1 MTSPLRGVRLCALD
15 LDGTLLPSSKILTG
29 RAVGVVR
36 DLRAAGIEVTL
47 ATGKGWNHTRRYAD
61 ELGIEIPVVAL
72 EGGLVAEPRAHV
84 DASLHRRTLTTA
96 TLRAVH
102 EATDRFDVGF
112 FYCHDGWRTRVH
124 RRLERWLPQIRI
136 WDPHVD
142 LTDAAPH
149 AEAADDHAAF
159 GFTLI
164 GPPAAVASARAS
176 VTALDLPDV
185 DLFHAEF
192 WDGHDQLHVRPA
204 GVDKRTGLAHV
215 LTHLGMAPSEMLACG
230 DWWNDLGMLGMA
242 GVAVA
247 PANAVEGVRDA
258 ADHVLPHTC
267 EEDGVALFLADA
279 LRRR

>member
-15 LDGTLLPSSKILTG
+15 LDGTLLPSSKVLTG
-29 RAVGVVR
+29 RAVAVVR

-47 ATGKGWNHTRRYAD
+47 ATGKGWNHTRRYAE
-61 ELGIEIPVVAL
+61 ELGIEVPVVAL
-72 EGGLVAEPRAHV
+72 EGGLVAEPGAGE
-84 DASLHRRTLTTA
+84 DASIHRRTLTAA

-112 FYCHDGWRTRVH
+112 FYCHDRWRTRAH

-142 LTDAAPH
+142 LTDEAPH
-149 AEAADDHAAF
+149 DGADGHAAF

-164 GPPAAVASARAS
+164 GPPSAVASAHES
-176 VTALDLPDV
+176 VTALGLPDV
-185 DLFHAEF
+185 DLFRAEF

-204 GVDKRTGLAHV
+204 GVDKRSGLSHV
-215 LTHLGMAPSEMLACG
+215 LSRLGIGASEMLACG
-230 DWWNDLGMLGMA
+230 DWWNDVGMLGMA

-247 PANAVEGVRDA
+247 PANAVRGVRDA
-258 ADHVLPHTC
+258 AHHVLPHTC
-267 EEDGVALFLADA
+267 EEDAVALFLEDA
-279 LRRR
+279 LRRL